1 MSQDKKA
8 ARKHSTIPVQDD
20 WLLPE
25 EPVAPKAPA
34 VPRITPPAKPPPPRP
49 GAPRPGPKRA

>member
-8 ARKHSTIPVQDD
+8 ARKHSTIPVRDE
-20 WLLPE
+20 WLIPD

-34 VPRITPPAKPPPPRP
+34 VPRITPAAKPPPPRP
-49 GAPRPGPKRA
+49 NAPRPGPKKT